1 MTIVLEGPPAAG
13 KSTISRSLQL
23 AGGYYVVPEVNMLFR
38 RPQPEPGNWYLDR
51 QVCRWEIGMRQEE
64 SYSGVIF
71 DGDIF
76 QPFWFNW
83 IFSDENWNSLEHN
96 EAYYRKAIMM
106 GRIRFPDSYM
116 VLTLPEEE
124 RWTREYN
131 RSTEMGRDSDRARGK
146 FERYKRVV
154 RPQQRYFDA
163 FSNRFPGRVQ
173 FLRSTTPEATITAI
187 TEAQIAPK
195 SPSDII
201 IFDFLID
208 WLRNNEAEPTSVV
221 NDEQALRR

>member
-1 MTIVLEGPPAAG
+1 
-13 KSTISRSLQL
+13 
-23 AGGYYVVPEVNMLFR
+23 
-38 RPQPEPGNWYLDR
+38 
-51 QVCRWEIGMRQEE
+51 MRQEE

>member
-13 KSTISRSLQL
+13 KSTISRSLQS
-23 AGGYYVVPEVNMLFR
+23 AGDYYVIPEVNMLFQ
-38 RPQPEPGNWYLDR
+38 RPQLEPENWYLDR

-76 QPFWFNW
+76 QPLWFNW
-83 IFSDENWNSLEHN
+83 IFSDEDWNPLEHN
-96 EAYYRKAIMM
+96 EAYYRKAIMV
-106 GRIRFPDSYM
+106 GRI
-116 VLTLPEEE
+116 
-124 RWTREYN
+124 
-131 RSTEMGRDSDRARGK
+131 
-146 FERYKRVV
+146 
-154 RPQQRYFDA
+154 
-163 FSNRFPGRVQ
+163 RFPGRVQ

-195 SPSDII
+195 SPSDIT

-208 WLRNNEAEPTSVV
+208 WLRNNEAEPTSVA
-221 NDEQALRR
+221 NGEQARHR